1 MREQTQKVLPVPL
14 RPSTVDIPVAST
26 ISRSR
31 SVRRSGGVQPSQTS
45 GTCAA
50 ATSKMRSGVLPSG
63 SSSTSSGTALGRSTA
78 PAPTSGTRMRAYD
91 ASILL
96 MLVDTLSWWLM
107 LQTNTALVGARWV
120 SKVHSTRM
128 PLSSL
133 VSNTVTVDVPRSALA
148 IA

>member
-1 MREQTQKVLPVPL
+1 
-14 RPSTVDIPVAST
+14 VDIPVAST

-107 LQTNTALVGARWV
+107 LQTNTALAGAR
-120 SKVHSTRM
+120 
-128 PLSSL
+128 
-133 VSNTVTVDVPRSALA
+133 
-148 IA
+148 